1 MINESLPE
9 TLDTLEGGLSSEQ
22 RSVMSGGT
30 VRGWLPDV
38 AVVLWRRVLG
48 LLGDPN
54 DVASPLI
61 HAQIFKYLSELTD
74 TLVKVRYSFTVLCD
88 FQAF

>member
-1 MINESLPE
+1 MDPIRANYLLFLQ

-74 TLVKVRYSFTVLCD
+74 TLVKVK
-88 FQAF
+88 